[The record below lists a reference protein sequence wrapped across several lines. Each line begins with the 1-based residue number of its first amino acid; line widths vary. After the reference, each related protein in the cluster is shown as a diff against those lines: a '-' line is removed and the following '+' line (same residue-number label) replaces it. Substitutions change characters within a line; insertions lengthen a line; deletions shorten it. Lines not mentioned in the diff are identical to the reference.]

1 MDMLILLT
9 NCRYHSCFQQCIA
22 LRNGRVI
29 VQWFEEKGGKSVVS
43 DVDPGA
49 TTKAL
54 GPPWWPMLHHNPAC
68 RRDCIVSQSNGVA
81 GLLFLAVW
89 LARRDVLAAQQS

>member
-1 MDMLILLT
+1 
-9 NCRYHSCFQQCIA
+9 
-22 LRNGRVI
+22 V
-29 VQWFEEKGGKSVVS
+29 SV
-43 DVDPGA
+43 VDPGA
-49 TTKAL
+49 TTKAH
-54 GPPWWPMLHHNPAC
+54 GPPRPMLHHNPAC